1 MTTIWQDI
9 KYAFRTLRKNPG
21 FAVVAVLVLA
31 LGIGINTTTF
41 SVINAALFR
50 PLPVKQP
57 DQLFSLSIHTREQV
71 YDDNFSYPDLEF
83 FRKNTD
89 VFDGILTFTKMPLS
103 WQRSQ
108 THKVTTEWVSR
119 DYFDALGIRTCIG
132 RLFSPEERS
141 VPNTYPVAVISHLF
155 WQTEFGSNPEILG
168 KDVIVNGR
176 NYTIVGV
183 VESGFEGLRPSQ
195 SPDLWLPMM
204 MLEQFSGG
212 ALTRNT
218 NYEVI
223 GRLRMGTS
231 RGNAEAQLTALL
243 PELDKNFTHSNG
255 ERSQGKIVLTPCG
268 YGSLSQKDRGAAWIA
283 SVLFLSVTG
292 MVLLIVCANMA
303 NLLLARALARRREIT
318 TRLALGAGRVDL
330 IRQLLCE
337 SLLLALVGGCIGL
350 WLADSATKILM
361 SIRLANLDLPHDIG
375 LDIRVIIFTVF
386 LSLLTTLM
394 FGLIPALQGTR
405 VAISQTLKEKQG
417 ILSGDIKRFS
427 MRNILIAG
435 QIMICVVLLMS
446 AGLMLHGV
454 RKTMNIEF
462 GFDSRNTLLM
472 QLPDNLYGQS
482 NVDPLS
488 VYERVI
494 GQVQTLPGVEAASL
508 VDMSQLGGGCLTT
521 TAAAPGTNN
530 KQQAITYVVGPDY
543 FKTLRIDVKQGRE
556 FSRRDRIDQTKV
568 AIINETLARLLWP
581 GEYALGRTI
590 NGGDGKPYEVCGVV
604 RDSKYNDVYE
614 TPQPAVYYCS
624 LQSRLARILIVR
636 TKGKPAV
643 LQRALEAKIQELD
656 PSMPRPQ
663 AKTYTRQI
671 QGMLFGERAVS
682 LFITIIGIG
691 GLVLA
696 GIGLYGIASYTGRL
710 RTNEIGLR
718 IALGAQW
725 FDIVLLIV
733 RQAAGI
739 IIVGLTTGSL
749 LTLPFALFLSKIIPS
764 GMLIFDPVTFVIV
777 LLVMLITVALA
788 CLIPALRAAKVDPME
803 ALRYE

>member
-1 MTTIWQDI
+1 MMTIWQDI

-31 LGIGINTTTF
+31 LGIGINSTAF
-41 SVINAALFR
+41 SVINAVLFR

-57 DQLFSLSIHTREQV
+57 DSLFSLSIHTREQV

-83 FRKNTD
+83 LRNNAD
-89 VFDGILTFTKMPLS
+89 VFEGVLTFTKMRLS
-103 WQRSQ
+103 WQSNQ
-108 THKVTTEWVSR
+108 THKVMTEWVSR
-119 DYFDALGIRTCIG
+119 DYFDVLGIRTCLG
-132 RLFSPEERS
+132 RLFSSEERS
-141 VPNTYPVAVISHLF
+141 VPNTYPVAVLSFAF
-155 WQTEFGSNPEILG
+155 WHTEFSSNPDILG
-168 KDVIVNGR
+168 TDVIVNGK

-195 SPDLWLPMM
+195 PPDLWLPLM
-204 MLEQFSGG
+204 MLPQVSSA
-212 ALTRNT
+212 ALTGST

-223 GRLRMGTS
+223 GRLGKGTS
-231 RGNAEAQLTALL
+231 QQNAETQLAALL
-243 PELDKNFTHSNG
+243 PELEKNFSGFNG
-255 ERSQGKIVLTPCG
+255 KRGQGRVLLTPCG
-268 YGSLSQKDRGAAWIA
+268 YGSLATKERGGAWIA
-283 SVLFLSVTG
+283 SVIFLSVTG
-292 MVLLIVCANMA
+292 MVLLIACANMA
-303 NLLLARALARRREIT
+303 NLLLARALARRKEIA
-318 TRLALGAGRVDL
+318 TRLALGAGRIDL

-337 SLLLALVGGCIGL
+337 SLLLALMGGCIGL
-350 WLADSATKILM
+350 WLADSSTKIFM
-361 SIRLANLDLPHDIG
+361 SVRPGNIKLPPDIG
-375 LDIRVIIFTVF
+375 LDMHVVIFTVF

-405 VAISQTLKEKQG
+405 VAISQALKEKQG

-446 AGLMLHGV
+446 AGLMLHSI
-454 RKTMNIEF
+454 RQTMNIEF

-472 QLPDNLYGQS
+472 QLPDTLYGQ
-482 NVDPLS
+482 NDVDPLS
-488 VYERVI
+488 VYEQVI

-508 VDMSQLGGGCLTT
+508 VDMPQLGGGCLTT
-521 TAAAPGTNN
+521 SIAAPGTEN
-530 KQQAITYVVGPDY
+530 KQQSMTYVVGPEY

-556 FSRRDRIDQTKV
+556 FSRRDRIDQMKV

-590 NGGDGKPYEVCGVV
+590 NGGGNPYEVCGVV
-604 RDSKYNDVYE
+604 SNSKYNDARE

-624 LQSRLARILIVR
+624 LQSRLAQVLIVR
-636 TKGKPAV
+636 TKDNPAMF
-643 LQRALEAKIQELD
+643 QRALEAKIQELD

-671 QGMLFGERAVS
+671 QGLLIGQRAVS
-682 LFITIIGIG
+682 LFITIIGAG
-691 GLVLA
+691 GLLMA
-696 GIGLYGIASYTGRL
+696 GMGLYGIASYTGRL

-718 IALGAQW
+718 IALGARW

-733 RQAAGI
+733 RQAFGI
-739 IIVGLTTGSL
+739 IIVGLATGML
-749 LTLPFALFLSKIIPS
+749 LTLPIALFLSKVIPF
-764 GMLIFDPVTFVIV
+764 GMSIFDPVTFVIV
-777 LLVMLITVALA
+777 LLVMLITVAIA

>member
-31 LGIGINTTTF
+31 LGIGINTTVF
-41 SVINAALFR
+41 SVINAVLFR

-57 DQLFSLSIHTREQV
+57 DQLFSMSIHTREQV

-83 FRKNTD
+83 FQKNTG
-89 VFDGILTFTKMPLS
+89 VFDGILTFSKMQLS

-108 THKVTTEWVSR
+108 THKVMTEWVSR
-119 DYFDALGIRTCIG
+119 DYFDVLGIRTCLG
-132 RLFSPEERS
+132 RLFSPEEQS
-141 VPNTYPVAVISHLF
+141 VPNTYPVAVLSHAF
-155 WQTEFGSNPEILG
+155 WCTEFSSDSDILG
-168 KDVIVNGR
+168 TDVIVNGK

-183 VESGFEGLRPSQ
+183 VESGFEGLRPSKP
-195 SPDLWLPMM
+195 PDLWLPLMM
-204 MLEQFSGG
+204 FQQVSSD
-212 ALTRNT
+212 ALTNAT

-223 GRLRMGTS
+223 GRLGKGTS
-231 RGNAEAQLTALL
+231 QQNAETQLAALL
-243 PELDKNFTHSNG
+243 PELEKNFSHFNG
-255 ERSQGKIVLTPCG
+255 KRGQGRVLLTPCG
-268 YGSLSQKDRGAAWIA
+268 YGSLATKERGGAWIA
-283 SVLFLSVTG
+283 SVIFLSVTG
-292 MVLLIVCANMA
+292 MVLLIACANMA
-303 NLLLARALARRREIT
+303 NLLLARALARRKEIA
-318 TRLALGAGRVDL
+318 TRLALGAGRIDL

-337 SLLLALVGGCIGL
+337 SLLLALMGGCIGL
-350 WLADSATKILM
+350 WLADSATKIFM
-361 SIRLANLDLPHDIG
+361 SVRPANLDLPPDIG

-405 VAISQTLKEKQG
+405 VAISQALKEKQG

-435 QIMICVVLLMS
+435 QITICVVLLMS
-446 AGLMLHGV
+446 AGLLLNSV
-454 RKTMNIEF
+454 RQTMNIEF
-462 GFDSRNTLLM
+462 GFDSKNTLLL
-472 QLPDNLYGQS
+472 QLPDTLYGQN

-488 VYERVI
+488 VYEQVI

-508 VDMSQLGGGCLTT
+508 ADRTQLGGGCLTT
-521 TAAAPGTNN
+521 TVAAPGTEN
-530 KQQAITYVVGPDY
+530 KQQAMTYVVGPDY

-556 FSRRDRIDQTKV
+556 FSRQDRIDQTKV

-590 NGGDGKPYEVCGVV
+590 NGGDRKPYEVCGVV
-604 RDSKYNDVYE
+604 RDSKYNDAHE

-624 LQSRLARILIVR
+624 LQSRSARVLIVR
-636 TKGKPAV
+636 TKGNPAMF
-643 LQRALEAKIQELD
+643 QRALEAKIQELD
-656 PSMPRPQ
+656 PSMPHPQ
-663 AKTYTRQI
+663 AQTYTRQI
-671 QGMLFGERAVS
+671 QGMLIGQRAVS
-682 LFITIIGIG
+682 LFITIVGTG
-691 GLVLA
+691 GLLMA
-696 GIGLYGIASYTGRL
+696 GMGLYGIASYTGRL

-718 IALGAQW
+718 IALGARW

-733 RQAAGI
+733 RQAFGI
-739 IIVGLTTGSL
+739 IIVGLATGIL
-749 LTLPFALFLSKIIPS
+749 LTLPIALFLSKVIPF
-764 GMLIFDPVTFVIV
+764 GMSIFDPATFVIV
-777 LLVMLITVALA
+777 PLVMLITVSLA